1 MHGKTLGICPFPL
14 RDRQAEQL
22 YVTHLGRVRFVKE
35 SNIKIYEI
43 CEVCVMSKVLVGGQ
57 TINL

>member
-43 CEVCVMSKVLVGGQ
+43 CEVCVMSKVLVGGK
-57 TINL
+57 L